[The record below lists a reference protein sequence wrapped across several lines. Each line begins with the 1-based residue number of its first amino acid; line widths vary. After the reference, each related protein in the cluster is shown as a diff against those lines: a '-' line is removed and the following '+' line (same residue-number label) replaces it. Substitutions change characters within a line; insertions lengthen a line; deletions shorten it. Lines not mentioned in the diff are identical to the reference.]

1 MLSVRCNRN
10 PRKIATNSDRFDK
23 LITALRTAVDNDGVL
38 NKEATSTMIYLMHLD
53 YLWSFIIL
61 EKVVSNLLDN
71 AVKFTKAAE
80 GNITIMIK
88 KEGKGEVGQNNN
100 NQDCC
105 QHQRHRHRIR
115 F

>member
-10 PRKIATNSDRFDK
+10 PRKIATNPDRFDK

-38 NKEATSTMIYLMHLD
+38 NKEATSTMTYLMHLD